1 MHGAGASAMLISKAV
16 LPELTS
22 HLHHA
27 RLTRQQVGALAGGV
41 MGAAAMAWWALTRK
55 RADPDAMEL
64 VRRTLLADGGRI
76 IDGSIIGIDGTTEDD
91 SEDGSLDLA
100 ASGLGGTPRVVMYR
114 YRIAGVTYECAQD
127 VRAIPDRVTHLRID
141 LPVQVR
147 YDPHNPGDSIVVAEG
162 WTGLQQETIPD
173 ADDLMQP
180 PR

>member
-1 MHGAGASAMLISKAV
+1 MLIPKAV

-41 MGAAAMAWWALTRK
+41 MGAAAVAWWALTRK
-55 RADPDAMEL
+55 RADPDAVEL
-64 VRRTLLADGGRI
+64 ARRTLLAEGGRI
-76 IDGSIIGIDGTTEDD
+76 IDGSIIGIDGVTEDD
-91 SEDGSLDLA
+91 SADGSLDLT
-100 ASGLGGTPRVVMYR
+100 ASGLRETPRVLMYR
-114 YRIAGVTYECAQD
+114 YRIAGVTYECAQE
-127 VRAIPDRVTHLRID
+127 VGAMPDKVAHLRID

-147 YDPHNPGDSIVVAEG
+147 YDPHNPVDSIVVAEG
-162 WTGLQQETIPD
+162 WSGLQQETIPD